1 MPLIIAAHRVPY
13 VATASLAYMD
23 DFMKKLTKARQMR
36 GFRYIHVYTP
46 CPTSWRFPP
55 EKMIQVSRLGVTTGI
70 FTLYEIEDGKLKITV
85 KPEKFKPV
93 ADYLKLQGR
102 FSHLTDEDIEKI
114 QKDVD
119 IAQAQMR
126 GWEQS
131 GLSLPVASG

>member
-1 MPLIIAAHRVPY
+1 
-13 VATASLAYMD
+13 
-23 DFMKKLTKARQMR
+23 
-36 GFRYIHVYTP
+36 
-46 CPTSWRFPP
+46 
-55 EKMIQVSRLGVTTGI
+55 MIQVSRLGVTAGI

>member
-1 MPLIIAAHRVPY
+1 MIIAAHRVPY

-23 DFMKKLTKARQMR
+23 DFMKKLAKARQMR

-55 EKMIQVSRLGVTTGI
+55 EKMIQVSRLGVTAGI
-70 FTLYEIEDGKLKITV
+70 FTLYEIEDGKLRITV

-93 ADYLKLQGR
+93 GEYLKLQGR
-102 FSHLTDEDIEKI
+102 FSHLTEKDIAKI
-114 QKDVD
+114 QQDVD
-119 IAQAQMR
+119 IVLAQMYD
-126 GWEQS
+126 WEKS